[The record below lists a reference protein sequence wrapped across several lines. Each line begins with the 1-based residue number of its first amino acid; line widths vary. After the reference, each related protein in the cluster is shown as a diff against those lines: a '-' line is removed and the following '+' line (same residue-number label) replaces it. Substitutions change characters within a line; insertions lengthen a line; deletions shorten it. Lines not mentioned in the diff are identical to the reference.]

1 MSFFDKLTAAL
12 PFSKKEE
19 KVEYYF
25 ALNIGSNI
33 LTAALWAVKDKKLE
47 VVKTAS
53 KNYLS
58 LEAITTVA
66 DELLD
71 IVLGTLQVE
80 PHKILFGVPDSWLSD
95 DNLKDEYLK
104 LIKKI
109 VKDLELAPMAYVAT
123 SSAIVNFL
131 EKQQGMPITAI
142 LIGFEKTHLEV
153 VVSQGGKVIG
163 SRTVEKGENSAVTIE
178 KALLS
183 FTSIETLPSK
193 ILIFG
198 EDKEDLVKMRTNL
211 LSHPW
216 MSKLSFLHF
225 PKIEILPDGLE
236 INGVC
241 LAGALELDPGV
252 VYTVAEDSKK
262 HTVNSIDDDGEQGAG
277 SKKQEAGEGE
287 EEIEVGVKKQEDEL
301 AEPDREQVI
310 EEMGQKE
317 DPSASGLEEASDFGF
332 MVGDVTEKMQEAGSS
347 PRFGEAGK
355 RQGERSI
362 DEQLE
367 DEELSMDITG
377 HDEDKRLTAEAEG
390 FIEAAPHS
398 DIFGKSHASAA
409 TPAKKI
415 KFKAPK
421 KLLVLLIS
429 VVIILGG
436 LSSAYILIPKASI
449 AVYVE
454 PKTLEKDA
462 QVIADPSVKTMDEQ
476 AKIIPA
482 EIVDTEVTG
491 TEKAQATGQKQIGDP
506 AKGTI
511 KIINNTDK
519 GQNFAAGTVLT
530 ASGGLKFTL
539 DKSASVSAT
548 ASDADSKST
557 VTAQVTASGI
567 GPDGNLSSG
576 TNLSISNYS
585 SSQFVARAEGNF
597 SGGTSK
603 QVTVVSS
610 DDQKRLLA
618 LLSTELRKKA
628 QESLQE
634 KYPDKK
640 VLAEA
645 LNETITK
652 KTYSKGINDQAS
664 EFSLTMTGKYTGS
677 AFNELDLRTIV
688 GKLVTTQVPSGFTL
702 DIGQTETQADVSSI
716 EKSGRVIFLAKF
728 KARLLPIINTDDLKK
743 KVVGK
748 SVSEA
753 EEIIRNIENVLSSD
767 IKVTPSLP
775 GFLQRIPFIGKNI
788 SITVGSK

>member
-1 MSFFDKLTAAL
+1 MSFFDKLTATL

-25 ALNIGSNI
+25 GLNIGSNI

-47 VVKTAS
+47 VLKTAS

-58 LEAITTVA
+58 LEAITTIT

-80 PHKILFGVPDSWLSD
+80 PQKILFGVPDNWLSD

-109 VKDLELAPMAYVAT
+109 VKELELAPMAYVAT
-123 SSAIVNFL
+123 SSAVVNFL

-153 VVSQGGKVIG
+153 IVAQGGKVVG

-198 EDKEDLVKMRTNL
+198 EDKEDLAKMRTNL

-225 PKIEILPDGLE
+225 PKIEILPEGLE
-236 INGVC
+236 IDGVC
-241 LAGALELDPGV
+241 LAGALELDPAV
-252 VYTVAEDSKK
+252 TYTVAEESKK
-262 HTVNSIDDDGEQGAG
+262 HTVKSIDDVEQEAGIRKQEARDGKEEIGAED
-277 SKKQEAGEGE
+277 KKQE
-287 EEIEVGVKKQEDEL
+287 INDEL
-301 AEPDREQVI
+301 EKQAI
-310 EEMGQKE
+310 EEAGQKE
-317 DPSASGLEEASDFGF
+317 GPTAVGLEEASDFGF
-332 MVGDVTEKMQEAGSS
+332 MVGDVTEKMQDAGSS

-355 RQGERSI
+355 RQADRSI

-367 DEELSMDITG
+367 DEALSMDITG
-377 HDEDKRLTAEAEG
+377 HDEDKRLTAEAED
-390 FIEAAPHS
+390 FIEPSHS
-398 DIFGKSHASAA
+398 DIFGKSHANTAIH
-409 TPAKKI
+409 AKKI

-421 KLLVLLIS
+421 KLFVLMAIIM
-429 VVIILGG
+429 VILAGAVA
-436 LSSAYILIPKASI
+436 AYVMLPKAVIS
-449 AVYVE
+449 VYVE

-482 EIVDTEVTG
+482 QIVDTEVTG
-491 TEKAQATGQKQIGDP
+491 TQKAQATGEKQIGDP

-530 ASGGLKFTL
+530 AAGGLKFTL

-576 TNLSISNYS
+576 TNLSVSNYS

-610 DDQKRLLA
+610 DDQKKLLA
-618 LLSTELRKKA
+618 LLSTELRQKA
-628 QESLQE
+628 QQSLQE

-677 AFNELDLRTIV
+677 AFNELDLKTIV
-688 GKLVTTQVPSGFTL
+688 GKLVTTQVPSGFSL
-702 DIGQTETQADVSSI
+702 DLGQTETQADVSSI
-716 EKSGRVIFLAKF
+716 EKSGKVIFLAKF
-728 KARLLPIINTDDLKK
+728 KARLLPIINTDDLRKK
-743 KVVGK
+743 IEGK
-748 SVSEA
+748 SLSEA
-753 EEIIRNIENVLSSD
+753 ENIIKGIENVLGSD
-767 IKVTPSLP
+767 IKITPALP